1 MRHKKLP
8 ENKIFA
14 LSRLPEGAPLTFP
27 FKAR

>member
-8 ENKIFA
+8 ENKIFVC
-14 LSRLPEGAPLTFP
+14 SGLPEGAPLTFP